1 MGLGV
6 SDAMSEV
13 PVWLGGGGPHRPS
26 SPLPPCWPAV
36 PCSREDMGGPINL
49 LPLALLGSESSCHV
63 LFSWEWSGSSNTIN
77 VHEIITTQHK
87 ESLVEGL
94 PVLKKWLGKCRRTH
108 LCHWNLV
115 GVQEESK

>member
-13 PVWLGGGGPHRPS
+13 PVWLGGGGP
-26 SPLPPCWPAV
+26 
-36 PCSREDMGGPINL
+36 
-49 LPLALLGSESSCHV
+49 PLALLGSESSCHV
-63 LFSWEWSGSSNTIN
+63 LFSWEWSGGSNTIN
-77 VHEIITTQHK
+77 VHENITTQHK

-94 PVLKKWLGKCRRTH
+94 PVLKKWLGKCRRAH

>member
-13 PVWLGGGGPHRPS
+13 PVWLG
-26 SPLPPCWPAV
+26 AV

-63 LFSWEWSGSSNTIN
+63 LFSWEWSGGSNTIN
-77 VHEIITTQHK
+77 VHENITTQHK

-94 PVLKKWLGKCRRTH
+94 PVLKKWLGKCRRAH